1 MDDKLRLDGNAT
13 GGVLDE
19 IFGFEMTTAQVTCAS
34 CGTLSRVG
42 QAIVYGHDMGTI
54 VRCAR
59 CDNALI
65 RVARGPGRYWLDMRG
80 VRYLQVE
87 EA

>member
-1 MDDKLRLDGNAT
+1 MDEHRLDGNAA
-13 GGVLDE
+13 GGLLGE

-34 CGTLSRVG
+34 CGTLSRIG
-42 QAIVYGHDMGTI
+42 QAMVYGHGMGTI

-65 RVARGPGRYWLDMRG
+65 RIAHPSGRYWLDLRG

>member
-1 MDDKLRLDGNAT
+1 MDELRLDGNAV
-13 GGVLDE
+13 GGLLGE
-19 IFGFEMTTAQVTCAS
+19 IFAFEMTTAQVTCAS
-34 CGTLSRVG
+34 CGSLWRVG
-42 QAIVYGHDMGTI
+42 QAMVYGHGMGTI
-54 VRCAR
+54 VRCAS

-65 RVARGPGRYWLDMRG
+65 RVRRGPARYLLDMRG

>member
-1 MDDKLRLDGNAT
+1 MDEHRLDGNSA
-13 GGVLDE
+13 GGLLGE
-19 IFGFEMTTAQVTCAS
+19 IFAFEMTTAQAACAS
-34 CGTLSRVG
+34 CGTLSRIG
-42 QAIVYGHDMGTI
+42 QAMVYGHDMGTI

-65 RVARGPGRYWLDMRG
+65 RVGRTPGRYLLDIRG

>member
-1 MDDKLRLDGNAT
+1 MDEHRLDGNSA
-13 GGVLDE
+13 GGPLSE
-19 IFGFEMTTAQVTCAS
+19 IFPFEMTIAQVTCAS
-34 CGTLSRVG
+34 CGMLSRIG
-42 QAIVYGHDMGTI
+42 QTMVYGHDMGTI
-54 VRCAR
+54 LRCAR

-65 RVARGPGRYWLDMRG
+65 RVGRGPGRYLLDMRG

>member
-1 MDDKLRLDGNAT
+1 MDENRLDGNAA
-13 GGVLDE
+13 GGLLGE
-19 IFGFEMTTAQVTCAS
+19 IFAFEMTTAQVTCAS
-34 CGTLSRVG
+34 CGTHSRIG
-42 QAIVYGHDMGTI
+42 QAMVYGHGMSTI

-65 RVARGPGRYWLDMRG
+65 RIAHPSGRYSLDLRG

>member
-1 MDDKLRLDGNAT
+1 MDEHRLDGNAT
-13 GGVLDE
+13 GRVLDE
-19 IFGFEMTTAQVTCAS
+19 IFGFEMTTAHVACAS
-34 CGTLSRVG
+34 CGTLSRIG
-42 QAIVYGHDMGTI
+42 QAMVYGHGMGTI

-65 RVARGPGRYWLDMRG
+65 RIAHPSGRYWLDLRG